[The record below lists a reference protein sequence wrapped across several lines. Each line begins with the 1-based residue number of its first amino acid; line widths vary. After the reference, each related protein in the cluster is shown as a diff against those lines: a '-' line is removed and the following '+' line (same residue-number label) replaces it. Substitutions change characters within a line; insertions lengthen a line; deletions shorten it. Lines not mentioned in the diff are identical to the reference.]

1 MSFLVER
8 DKATLILDGATILL
22 MIIVMIMSSED
33 RKRGRDDDKY
43 FFLILIVNCIMAV
56 GDSIAYIFE
65 YKKPVLL
72 STTIST
78 IGMTVFY
85 FSYVF
90 IVMVWMDYCRIR
102 FKERGASSGNLIRPV
117 HIPGLIMLAIV
128 LINIFT
134 GWIFSYDRQ
143 TGDYIRGVLFIAVY
157 VVLVFYATMGFVH
170 LGKYRGRN
178 TDKAL
183 IPMSVYILPII
194 FGFLFTFAVSGS
206 ASFAPIGMA
215 MSFTF
220 TYIGTIN
227 ESLNISYSRSAK

>member
-56 GDSIAYIFE
+56 GDSIGYIFE
-65 YKKPVLL
+65 YKPIPQSITL
-72 STTIST
+72 ST

-85 FSYVF
+85 FSCVF
-90 IVMVWMDYCRIR
+90 IVMVWMDYSRIR

-117 HIPGLIMLAIV
+117 HIPGIIMLAIV
-128 LINIFT
+128 LINVFT
-134 GWIFSYDRQ
+134 GWIFSYDRV
-143 TGDYIRGVLFIAVY
+143 TGDYIRGPLFIVVY

-170 LGKYRGRN
+170 LGKYRIRN
-178 TDKAL
+178 STQKL

-194 FGFLFTFAVSGS
+194 IGFLFTFAVSGS

-215 MSFTF
+215 MTFTF

-227 ESLNISYSRSAK
+227 ESLNISYSKAVK